1 MGLFKLSEVNIRYD
15 GHDVLKDISLR
26 IDEGERVSLVGKSGA
41 GKSTLLKLFYQQQRA
56 ETALVP
62 QELGLVKLLSVFHNV
77 YIGRLHCHGSWYN
90 LINLMHPLPREVAA
104 VRAVV
109 ERLELGEDKLY
120 APVGQ
125 LSGGQQQR
133 TAVARAIHQGDR
145 ILLADEPVSS
155 VDDHQSRVVLE
166 AINAAHDTVL
176 FAMHD
181 VSLALAYTERVV
193 GLKNGRVVMDQPTA
207 GLETSDLDFLYQN

>member
-1 MGLFKLSEVNIRYD
+1 
-15 GHDVLKDISLR
+15 
-26 IDEGERVSLVGKSGA
+26 
-41 GKSTLLKLFYQQQRA
+41 
-56 ETALVP
+56 
-62 QELGLVKLLSVFHNV
+62 LVKLLSVFHNV
-77 YIGRLHCHGSWYN
+77 YIGRLHRHATWYN
-90 LINLMHPLPREVAA
+90 LINLMHPLPREVTA
-104 VRAVV
+104 VRTIV
-109 ERLELGEDKLY
+109 ERVELGEEKLY

-133 TAVARAIHQGDR
+133 TAIARAIHQGNR

-181 VSLALAYTERVV
+181 VSLALTYTERVV
-193 GLKNGRVVMDQPTA
+193 GLKHGRIIMDQPTA
-207 GLETSDLDFLYQN
+207 GLEVSDLDFLY